1 MAAAGGAGEGFKVDT
16 FMQLIESFVDH
27 FHCCANA

>member
-16 FMQLIESFVDH
+16 FMATDRKFCRSLSLL
-27 FHCCANA
+27 C